1 MRVVTQLAAL
11 AVIAGVGA
19 GGWYWWQG
27 SKSAPPPTAQ
37 QGQAGQGVP
46 VIVAPPRVAQ
56 IADRIESIGTARS
69 TESIT
74 ITAKQTGIVAK
85 IGFEEG
91 QKVRAGQVLVELD
104 AKERKSELDQAIA
117 ELEQA
122 KAARDEAR
130 LAFER
135 GKQLR
140 GSGSVTEARLETLES
155 TARSSVSRVLSAE
168 AKIHG
173 ATARFE
179 DTRVT
184 APFEGRLGLR
194 QVSLGALVQ
203 PGAAITT
210 LDDVSRIKLEFSVPE
225 NVLEKLRTG
234 LDVTAKA
241 QAFGARVFSGKI
253 TAIDTRVDPVTRAI
267 RVNAMFDNSDDALK
281 PGLFLNVVLA
291 LSTRDGAL
299 MVPEEA
305 IVPEGLKA
313 SIFVVK
319 DGRAIRR
326 DVKLGERLP
335 GEVEVLEGV
344 AADEPV
350 VIRGV
355 QKIRHNQ
362 PVTARP
368 AGTQS

>member
-1 MRVVTQLAAL
+1 LRVLTQFAVLVVLGGAA
-11 AVIAGVGA
+11 V
-19 GGWYWWQG
+19 GGWYWWNG
-27 SKSAPPPTAQ
+27 SKPAPPAPQ
-37 QGQAGQGVP
+37 QGGGQALP

-56 IADRIESIGTARS
+56 LAERIESIGTARS
-69 TESIT
+69 NESVIV
-74 ITAKQTGIVAK
+74 TAKQTGVVSK
-85 IGFEEG
+85 IAFEEG

-104 AKERKSELDQAIA
+104 AKERKSELDQAMA

-140 GSGSVTEARLETLES
+140 GSGSVTEARLEALES
-155 TARSSVSRVLSAE
+155 AARSSVSRVMSAE
-168 AKIHG
+168 ARIHG
-173 ATARFE
+173 ATARFD

-184 APFEGRLGLR
+184 SPFEGRLGLR

-210 LDDVSRIKLEFSVPE
+210 LDDVSKIKLEFSVPE
-225 NVLEKLRTG
+225 NVLGKLKIG
-234 LDVTAKA
+234 LDVTARA
-241 QAFGARVFSGKI
+241 QAYGTRVFAGKI

-267 RVNAMFDNSDDALK
+267 RVNAMFDNADDALK

-291 LSTRDGAL
+291 LAQRDGAL
-299 MVPEEA
+299 IVPEEA

-319 DGRAIRR
+319 DGRAERR

-335 GEVEVLEGV
+335 GEVEIVEGL
-344 AADEPV
+344 AAGEQV
-350 VIRGV
+350 VVRGV

-362 PVTARP
+362 PVAARP
-368 AGTQS
+368 LGAQS